1 MTYLL
6 LDLVFVVAAALAAVV
21 AGLRRRPSRRRVAAI
36 GCALLAV
43 LVLSAIFDNVMIGVG
58 LVAYDP
64 AHTSGLRLGLA
75 PVEDFAYPLATALLL
90 PALWTLLPGRRA
102 PGGRAAPVSPGSVD
116 RSVAGSVDRSVAGS
130 VDRSVDGTGTVGESS
145 QGRDQGRDHGP
156 AQDHDNS
163 ASSRSA
169 TRGGNR

>member
-21 AGLRRRPSRRRVAAI
+21 AGLRRRPSRSRVAAI
-36 GCALLAV
+36 ACALLAV
-43 LVLSAIFDNVMIGVG
+43 LVLSAIFDNLMIGVG

-75 PVEDFAYPLATALLL
+75 PVEDFAYPVATALLL

-102 PGGRAAPVSPGSVD
+102 PAGRVAPVRPG
-116 RSVAGSVDRSVAGS
+116 
-130 VDRSVDGTGTVGESS
+130 SVDGTGTVGESS
-145 QGRDQGRDHGP
+145 PATDQGRDHGP
-156 AQDHDNS
+156 GQDHDNS
-163 ASSRSA
+163 ASSQTA

>member
-6 LDLVFVVAAALAAVV
+6 LDLVFVVAAALGAVV

-36 GCALLAV
+36 ACAVLAV

-102 PGGRAAPVSPGSVD
+102 PGGRAAPVSPGSD
-116 RSVAGSVDRSVAGS
+116 DGSVA
-130 VDRSVDGTGTVGESS
+130 GTGTVRESS

>member
-116 RSVAGSVDRSVAGS
+116 RSV
-130 VDRSVDGTGTVGESS
+130 DGTGTVGESS

>member
-116 RSVAGSVDRSVAGS
+116 RSVAGSVDRSV
-130 VDRSVDGTGTVGESS
+130 DGTGTVGESS